1 MNDLLSLCTELF
13 LRFLKIGAFSFG
25 GGYASLTLLR
35 EEAVT
40 AAGWLTD
47 ADFTGLCA
55 FAEITPGPVG
65 LNAATFTGWQTGGLW
80 GALAATLGFLLP
92 SVCIVC
98 LLSGLFTKY
107 GGHPLLRQVLVS
119 LRPVICAMVAYAA
132 VSVFL

>member
-1 MNDLLSLCTELF
+1 MSKLIAVCTELF

-25 GGYASLTLLR
+25 GGYASITLIR

-55 FAEITPGPVG
+55 LAEITPGPVG
-65 LNAATFTGWQTGGLW
+65 LNAASFTGWQTAGFW

-92 SVCIVC
+92 SACIVC
-98 LLSGLFTKY
+98 LLAALFKKY
-107 GGHPLLRQVLVS
+107 GSHPLLRQVLDS
-119 LRPVICAMVAYAA
+119 LRPVICAMVTYAA
-132 VSVFL
+132 VSIFL